1 MKATEI
7 LKEIYP
13 LVGSER
19 EKIIFQHLEQDH
31 VPNFLLTNQPFKNSV
46 TAILNKNI
54 LEYFVFPEYLSLGE
68 DDDYFLC
75 PMNPETCRSFMAKHG
90 LLLPTCKMVKQI
102 YKASSLKVLPS
113 PISPNSQRTNLF
125 VIINQKIMLAKQ
137 SGEPEVFI
145 AGHKKDVVLSNVLA
159 GKSYKDR
166 VGLYGWFKK
175 DGTVIQDLYC
185 KHYRSYVDYSHGLRM
200 VYDKALLNGVEVSLK
215 GDILRHPELCLL
227 LHDEKLEFLSY

>member
-7 LKEIYP
+7 LKEIFP
-13 LVGSER
+13 LVGNER
-19 EKIIFQHLEQDH
+19 EKIISQHLEQGH
-31 VPNFLLTNQPFKNSV
+31 VPNFLLTNPPFKTSI

-75 PMNPETCRSFMAKHG
+75 PMNPETCRSFMEKNN
-90 LLLPTCKMVKQI
+90 LLLPTCKMVRQI
-102 YKASSLKVLPS
+102 YKASELKILPS

-125 VIINQKIMLAKQ
+125 GIINQKIMLDKQ
-137 SGEPEVFI
+137 VYTKDVFV

-159 GKSYKDR
+159 GKGYGDR

-185 KHYRSYVDYSHGLRM
+185 KHYRTYVDYSHGLRM

-215 GDILRHPELCLL
+215 RDILRHPELCLL